1 MAAPECRAGSEL
13 VVRVEEASGG
23 VLLVSLSV
31 GERDFSGVLM
41 DVSGRWKRMAIS
53 ALLLYCLLA
62 SHGMAPRQHAD
73 LHAADSGASGTATWG
88 TFPRRVASQH
98 LWTRSLFC
106 QCRRPCSPKRANIC
120 KILPPLT
127 LPIEEPSRRN
137 PSSNYPDVPI
147 LHILL
152 RTGLRGMPVSVFP
165 KREPHNAY
173 PGEQENLH
181 AQLDLKP
188 PPLQLLHPENNGKVA
203 PALPVVKTECENGG
217 AFFPLYSKGA
227 PYPPPLLIRHT
238 YNQCV
243 PQPPPRTIKRA
254 KRGAGGSR
262 DGGGA
267 EPESTEGLRPR
278 RVLCERCQ
286 RVVSR
291 DGAGASAPSLRFPGD
306 GGGRKRRADGSPC
319 DGRDGS
325 PEAGG
330 GRPSASSQGCVH
342 GVPSRQTVFGR
353 SRALRVPARVGH
365 AVRAL
370 GSRRCLPADKLEQ
383 ARARDAL
390 RQSKGKGKRRTRRH
404 RAESRA
410 GTRTLRPDGAREN
423 GCRADT
429 DSDGASVVS
438 SQGGSAARAGV
449 RTAPHRAVRDHHV
462 KSCCKQEEE
471 VAATAPLGD
480 SASGASSSGS
490 PMSGSSTGTAHG
502 GCVGPEVVTPAASPA
517 ASGTAASGTAA
528 PAAVPVTC
536 GVDAD
541 GPDGGSWP
549 VRHGGRRRARA
560 ARVHKKS
567 VTRCVT
573 SQGKAVCVG
582 DIVWA
587 KLHGCPWWPAQ
598 VRSVSVSVQVV
609 PFMEN
614 FEARYSRRK
623 KSNGYRRAVSE
634 AAEASRRLTPEVR
647 KLLTQF
653 ET

>member
-41 DVSGRWKRMAIS
+41 DVSG
-53 ALLLYCLLA
+53 
-62 SHGMAPRQHAD
+62 
-73 LHAADSGASGTATWG
+73 
-88 TFPRRVASQH
+88 
-98 LWTRSLFC
+98 
-106 QCRRPCSPKRANIC
+106 
-120 KILPPLT
+120 
-127 LPIEEPSRRN
+127 
-137 PSSNYPDVPI
+137 
-147 LHILL
+147 

-598 VRSVSVSVQVV
+598 VRSVSVSVQEESGLVLSQEAKMAWFGSTTTSFLPLSQVV

>member
-41 DVSGRWKRMAIS
+41 DVSG
-53 ALLLYCLLA
+53 
-62 SHGMAPRQHAD
+62 
-73 LHAADSGASGTATWG
+73 
-88 TFPRRVASQH
+88 
-98 LWTRSLFC
+98 
-106 QCRRPCSPKRANIC
+106 
-120 KILPPLT
+120 
-127 LPIEEPSRRN
+127 
-137 PSSNYPDVPI
+137 
-147 LHILL
+147 

-203 PALPVVKTECENGG
+203 PAPPVVKTECENGG

-262 DGGGA
+262 DGSGA

-291 DGAGASAPSLRFPGD
+291 DGAGAGATVPSLRFPGD

-319 DGRDGS
+319 DRRDGS

-330 GRPSASSQGCVH
+330 GRPSASSQGCVL
-342 GVPSRQTVFGR
+342 GVPPRQTVFGR

-365 AVRAL
+365 AARAL

-404 RAESRA
+404 CAESRA

-438 SQGGSAARAGV
+438 SQGSAARAGV

-471 VAATAPLGD
+471 AAATAQLGD

-490 PMSGSSTGTAHG
+490 PTSRSSTSTAHG
-502 GCVGPEVVTPAASPA
+502 ACVGPEVVMAASPA
-517 ASGTAASGTAA
+517 ASPGASPAPSPAMPPGTAA
-528 PAAVPVTC
+528 PAAVPATC
-536 GVDAD
+536 GVDAN

-549 VRHGGRRRARA
+549 VRHGGRRRRARA

-573 SQGKAVCVG
+573 PQGKVVCVG

-598 VRSVSVSVQVV
+598 VRSVSVSVQEESGLVLSQEAKMAWFGSTTTSFLPLSQAV